1 MHPEL
6 KFSLRTFF
14 FPILFTALLW
24 LVKFTEIY
32 FDITFQNYGVLPKTV
47 EGLKGIIFSPFIHSG
62 FDHLTSNSV
71 PLLIL
76 ITALIY
82 FYKEVW
88 YKVFLIVWLCGGF
101 WLWLGGRENYHIG
114 ASGIV
119 YGLAAF
125 LFFSGVF
132 RKHTG
137 LMALSLLIVFLY
149 GSMIWGIFPLFRD
162 ISWEGHLYGSLAGLL
177 CAWFYRKH
185 GLQRKVYEWESE
197 TDDEPANIDYLQAH
211 DETGNSEVKT
221 ESNSSTDVLKIVYQK
236 PLEIKYSYK
245 ENEPGKN

>member
-6 KFSLRTFF
+6 KFTLRTFL
-14 FPILFTALLW
+14 FPLLFTAVLW
-24 LVKFTEIY
+24 LVKFIEIY
-32 FDITFQNYGVLPKTV
+32 FDINFQNYGVLPKTFA
-47 EGLKGIIFSPFIHSG
+47 GLKGIVFSPFVHSG
-62 FDHLTSNSV
+62 FDHLISNSV

-76 ITALIY
+76 LAALIY

-88 YKVFLIVWLCGGF
+88 YKVFLIVWLFGGF

-149 GSMIWGIFPLFRD
+149 GSMVWGIFPLFRD

-185 GLQRKVYEWESE
+185 GMQRKVYEWENE
-197 TDDEPANIDYLQAH
+197 TDDAPSTIDYMQPLN
-211 DETGNSEVKT
+211 ETENAEVNSEKPPA
-221 ESNSSTDVLKIVYQK
+221 DVLKIVHQK
-236 PLEIKYSYK
+236 PIEIKYNYK

>member
-1 MHPEL
+1 MHKEL
-6 KFSLRTFF
+6 KFSFQTVL
-14 FPILFTALLW
+14 FPVLFTGLLW

-32 FDITFQNYGVLPKTV
+32 FDVTFQNYGVLPKTV
-47 EGLKGIIFSPFIHSG
+47 EGLRGIIFSPFIHSG

-125 LFFSGVF
+125 LFFSGVL

-137 LMALSLLIVFLY
+137 LLALSMLIVFLY
-149 GSMIWGIFPLFRD
+149 GSMVWGIFPLFRD
-162 ISWEGHLYGSLAGLL
+162 ISWEGHLYGSIAGLL

-185 GLQRKVYEWESE
+185 GMQRKVYDWENE
-197 TDDEPANIDYLQAH
+197 ADDAPTNIDYMQQLT
-211 DETGNSEVKT
+211 ETENAEDDKENKPS
-221 ESNSSTDVLKIVYQK
+221 DVLKIVHQK
-236 PLEIKYSYK
+236 PIEIKYNYK